1 MSKCAEF
8 KFWPDFWNNFWQI
21 FSGLTGIRTHA
32 HACIIALPCEADALT
47 ILPAV
52 PAEGYGSGLQR
63 LIAVP
68 WWCILYLCT
77 SRSFIYR
84 SCLSVLSS
92 NLTWFLKSFL
102 TNFFRADRDSNPCTC
117 MHHSVA
123 LRGGRSNHSTSGA
136 GRRVGSG
143 LRRLIAVPWWCILY
157 LCTSRSFIY
166 RSCLSVLSSNLT
178 WFLKSFLTN
187 FFRANR
193 DSNPC
198 TCMHHSVA
206 RRTL

>member
-8 KFWPDFWNNFWQI
+8 KFDLISEII
-21 FSGLTGIRTHA
+21 FDKFFPADRDSNPCTCMHHSVALRGGRSNHSTSGAGRRI
-32 HACIIALPCEADALT
+32 
-47 ILPAV
+47 
-52 PAEGYGSGLQR
+52 GSGLQR

-123 LRGGRSNHSTSGA
+123 FSNHSTSGA
-136 GRRVGSG
+136 GRRIGSG
-143 LRRLIAVPWWCILY
+143 LQRLIAVPWWCILY

-187 FFRANR
+187 FF
-193 DSNPC
+193 PGWPGFEP
-198 TCMHHSVA
+198 MHMHAS
-206 RRTL
+206 